1 MAFRSGR
8 RNPQEEGEYEYVSDH
23 QGGKEGHAEAHIE
36 PAVLYQPLP
45 EAASSEGSE
54 HEQPGQG
61 GDTHEVSGDGC
72 GDGGYCGGHWVRRSE
87 KGHRHGESIGGDPVG
102 AAMGECAFGT
112 GTYGAGVVMDAA
124 KFNPVTAAM
133 SCVAGV
139 AAAHIF

>member
-1 MAFRSGR
+1 VAFRSGR

-45 EAASSEGSE
+45 EAASSEGSA

-87 KGHRHGESIGGDPVG
+87 KVTDMSNRSVEIQSVRPWESVPS
-102 AAMGECAFGT
+102 APAPMGPEW
-112 GTYGAGVVMDAA
+112 
-124 KFNPVTAAM
+124 
-133 SCVAGV
+133 
-139 AAAHIF
+139 